1 MTATALQ
8 GLERK
13 RGIGVGAR
21 HGLGGILARERNHVG
36 KFGQ

>member
-8 GLERK
+8 DLKRK
-13 RGIGVGAR
+13 RGIGVGVR

-36 KFGQ
+36 KSG